1 VSEADEL
8 YERLIIP
15 IEQKLKAIVLRI
27 VRDPN
32 DADDVMQET
41 LAVVWKKLDK
51 IDRDANPHGYILR
64 ICISRAYDLLRSR
77 ARRRRRESRAAH
89 AARKDCTATD
99 GPAARAMTAERAEAV
114 RNAVGLLPPRQ
125 AKAVL
130 LRVVEGSS
138 YGAIACILGCSEATA
153 RSHCSKGTARL
164 RSILTEFG
172 IL

>member
-27 VRDPN
+27 VRNPD

-51 IDRDANPHGYILR
+51 IDRDANPHSYILR
-64 ICISRAYDLLRSR
+64 ICINRAYDLLRSR

-89 AARKDCTATD
+89 AARKDCTVTD

-114 RNAVGLLPPRQ
+114 RNAVGLLPPKQ
-125 AKAVL
+125 GKAVL

-164 RSILTEFG
+164 RSILTEFD